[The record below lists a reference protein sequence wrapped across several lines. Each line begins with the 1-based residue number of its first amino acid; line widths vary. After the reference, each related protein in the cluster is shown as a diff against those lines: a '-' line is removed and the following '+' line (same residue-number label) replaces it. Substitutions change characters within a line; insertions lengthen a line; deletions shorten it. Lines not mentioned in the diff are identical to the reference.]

1 MTACRQPHT
10 AQQWGYS
17 NGKPDEDKY
26 SGGGGGS
33 SGNTVPRPPD
43 REEDSSQPAAPPPK
57 KTRSAQLL
65 LHSLHCASYKVLPIA
80 VVLSTKGPLCGG
92 PASAQVGEAE
102 APESDVRPPDVLWT
116 SLHAGRCRPT
126 LLAPLKSVVG
136 GAVAI
141 WDIAELT
148 SAQRAKRSRTEAR
161 DIALRTK
168 EIVDL
173 IADAVPDPS
182 EIPPSMLLS
191 IDGFT
196 LINSS
201 PSSALDEI
209 RCGMEAIELSGSLSC
224 LVHLN
229 RHDRTIQG
237 IKTRLD
243 AEYRD
248 FLAASALRV
257 EVQQAANA
265 LIQAQMQS
273 EIKMVSASTF
283 FWLAPDVLAV
293 PHLCIGIGSPVRY
306 A

>member
-1 MTACRQPHT
+1 MKINIPVAVAVPPAILCQDPQIGKRTLRNQPHLLRKKP
-10 AQQWGYS
+10 AQYYLQ
-17 NGKPDEDKY
+17 
-26 SGGGGGS
+26 
-33 SGNTVPRPPD
+33 RD
-43 REEDSSQPAAPPPK
+43 RYAVAPHPPK
-57 KTRSAQLL
+57 
-65 LHSLHCASYKVLPIA
+65 
-80 VVLSTKGPLCGG
+80 
-92 PASAQVGEAE
+92 GEAE

-191 IDGFT
+191 IDGFI

>member
-10 AQQWGYS
+10 AQQFILYIAFIL
-17 NGKPDEDKY
+17 PLI
-26 SGGGGGS
+26 
-33 SGNTVPRPPD
+33 RD
-43 REEDSSQPAAPPPK
+43 RYGVAPHPPK
-57 KTRSAQLL
+57 
-65 LHSLHCASYKVLPIA
+65 
-80 VVLSTKGPLCGG
+80 
-92 PASAQVGEAE
+92 GEAE

-116 SLHAGRCRPT
+116 SLHALKESADAFP
-126 LLAPLKSVVG
+126 PLKSVVG
-136 GAVAI
+136 GVVAI
-141 WDIAELT
+141 WDIAEH
-148 SAQRAKRSRTEAR
+148 AKRSRTEAC

-168 EIVDL
+168 KIVDL

-191 IDGFT
+191 IDRFT

-201 PSSALDEI
+201 SSSALDEI

-257 EVQQAANA
+257 EVQQAANT

-273 EIKMVSASTF
+273 DIKMVSASTF

-293 PHLCIGIGSPVRY
+293 PTY
-306 A
+306 ALA